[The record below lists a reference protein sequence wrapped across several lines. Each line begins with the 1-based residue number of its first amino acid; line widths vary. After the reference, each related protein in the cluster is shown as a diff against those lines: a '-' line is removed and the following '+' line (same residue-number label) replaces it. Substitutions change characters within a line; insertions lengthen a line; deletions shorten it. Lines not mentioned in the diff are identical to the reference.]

1 VPIRNN
7 NVDGAT
13 DRQIRYV
20 TETDNGSPG
29 PPLLTDDW
37 VVCASAVCPLSALRL
52 PTGSRHGSPNQ
63 GAPTTLEVDHVHHPS
78 LYVTKPT
85 GLVMYG

>member
-1 VPIRNN
+1 MPLRNN

-20 TETDNGSPG
+20 TDTDNGSSG
-29 PPLLTDDW
+29 PPLLTDDLGSLR
-37 VVCASAVCPLSALRL
+37 VGCLPTTSASP

-63 GAPTTLEVDHVHHPS
+63 VP
-78 LYVTKPT
+78 
-85 GLVMYG
+85 

>member
-20 TETDNGSPG
+20 TDTDNGSSG

-37 VVCASAVCPLSALRL
+37 VVFASAVSRYQRFAPDRIPSWLAQPGCPS
-52 PTGSRHGSPNQ
+52 
-63 GAPTTLEVDHVHHPS
+63 HHPRS
-78 LYVTKPT
+78 
-85 GLVMYG
+85 